1 MKKKDLLQK
10 IVRLLRIAARIVELL
25 LETIKFLE

>member
-10 IVRLLRIAARIVELL
+10 IVRLLTIAARIVEFI
-25 LETIKFLE
+25 LEAIKFLE